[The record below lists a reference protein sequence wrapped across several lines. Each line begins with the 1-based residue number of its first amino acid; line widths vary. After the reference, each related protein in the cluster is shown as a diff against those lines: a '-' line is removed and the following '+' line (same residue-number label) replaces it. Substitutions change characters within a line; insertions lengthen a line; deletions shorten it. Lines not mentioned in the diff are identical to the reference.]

1 MSDPIRVFVV
11 DDHEMFAEA
20 LAPLFGRHP
29 EIDLLA
35 ALPAGEEAVAR
46 CRDEHPDVVLMDV
59 GLPGMDGIEATRRI
73 RRASP
78 GTRVVLLTAMQ
89 SPTLI
94 VSAMAAG
101 ASGYVPKTRAAD
113 YVVNVL
119 RRVAAGGV
127 VMADDDQP
135 VALDEPSTKRS
146 GSARSPRN
154 AT

>member
-1 MSDPIRVFVV
+1 MSDPIRVFLV

-20 LAPLFGRHP
+20 LALLFGRHP

-59 GLPGMDGIEATRRI
+59 GLPGMDGIEATKRI

-94 VSAMAAG
+94 VSAG
-101 ASGYVPKTRAAD
+101 E
-113 YVVNVL
+113 
-119 RRVAAGGV
+119 V
-127 VMADDDQP
+127 VMADDDRP